1 MTLSEKAKRSIGS
14 EGAEVFSAV
23 DGELE
28 AREPDLGAG
37 PPPLVICV
45 VEPGLN
51 ILGLAIPNC
60 HSPFSRPGWGA
71 RGGGGCAASVRDVCG
86 PESDM
91 PCPPC
96 VVS

>member
-1 MTLSEKAKRSIGS
+1 MSRT
-14 EGAEVFSAV
+14 GAVMESV
-23 DGELE
+23 E
-28 AREPDLGAG
+28 REPESSKKIE
-37 PPPLVICV
+37 ICFNKNKK
-45 VEPGLN
+45 EMP
-51 ILGLAIPNC
+51 
-60 HSPFSRPGWGA
+60 GA